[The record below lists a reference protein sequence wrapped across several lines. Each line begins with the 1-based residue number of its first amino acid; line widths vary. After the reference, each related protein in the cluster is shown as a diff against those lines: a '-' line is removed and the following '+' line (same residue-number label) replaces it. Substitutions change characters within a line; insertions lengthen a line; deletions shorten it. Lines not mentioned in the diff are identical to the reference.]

1 MFYIDVLFGKINTE
15 FYFKMDL
22 NSVEK
27 NKEKFFNEIM
37 NDYNYI
43 INNNKDIN
51 FDEIYKK
58 FDKFKIKFS
67 DMFLINKNYSKNNQF
82 VIHCDPTQQ
91 KEEIIKFIKKNKDL
105 NIILVLEDYN
115 SIIKS
120 LNNEE
125 YPNLKI
131 KFENS
136 KNPISYKEFYDMHN
150 KLNEIVSF
158 IKRFDLSPLERVF

>member
-1 MFYIDVLFGKINTE
+1 MCYNKCEVWKSMFYIDIFFDKINTE
-15 FYFKMDL
+15 FNFKLDFK
-22 NSVEK
+22 SVEK
-27 NKEKFFNEIM
+27 NQEKFLNEIM
-37 NDYNYI
+37 NNYNYI
-43 INNNKDIN
+43 VNNNKDIE
-51 FDEIYKK
+51 FEELYKE

-67 DMFLINKNYSKNNQF
+67 DMFLIDKDYNTHNQF
-82 VIHCDPTQQ
+82 VIHYDPTQQ

-131 KFENS
+131 KF
-136 KNPISYKEFYDMHN
+136 
-150 KLNEIVSF
+150 
-158 IKRFDLSPLERVF
+158 